1 MKNQSVENKPANSL
15 VLEILFPN
23 QYILLPPAADL
34 YAGYSYQNEIQIHLE
49 IIKKRNLKT
58 NVVNFWKKEN
68 SILKFSAKIQ
78 AYNCC

>member
-49 IIKKRNLKT
+49 IIKKRNLM
-58 NVVNFWKKEN
+58 
-68 SILKFSAKIQ
+68 L
-78 AYNCC
+78 